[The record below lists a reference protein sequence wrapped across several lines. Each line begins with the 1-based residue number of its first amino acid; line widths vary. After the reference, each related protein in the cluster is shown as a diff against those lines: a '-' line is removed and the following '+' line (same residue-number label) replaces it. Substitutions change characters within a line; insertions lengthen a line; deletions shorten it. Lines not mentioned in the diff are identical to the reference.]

1 MAHTQTERGRETYRH
16 TRWPTRRH
24 SERETHRHTR
34 WPRAVMY
41 MAPPLRPGTHSHSM
55 YVCVSVC
62 MSVFDCACDCVPAH
76 THSYT
81 HSHSMYVC
89 VSVCVFVQVADREDP
104 IGDAS
109 RDTLRRHIVDLML
122 QAPLR
127 VQRQVGEAVTL
138 IADHDFPQQWD
149 YLLQARA
156 HTK

>member
-1 MAHTQTERGRETYRH
+1 
-16 TRWPTRRH
+16 
-24 SERETHRHTR
+24 
-34 WPRAVMY
+34 
-41 MAPPLRPGTHSHSM
+41 M

-62 MSVFDCACDCVPAH
+62 MSVCL
-76 THSYT
+76 
-81 HSHSMYVC
+81 YVC
-89 VSVCVFVQVADREDP
+89 LCLYVCRVSVCMSVCLYVCMSLTVPVTASWPTLTPTRTHTVCMSVSVCVFVQVADREDP

-149 YLLQARA
+149 YLLQARV